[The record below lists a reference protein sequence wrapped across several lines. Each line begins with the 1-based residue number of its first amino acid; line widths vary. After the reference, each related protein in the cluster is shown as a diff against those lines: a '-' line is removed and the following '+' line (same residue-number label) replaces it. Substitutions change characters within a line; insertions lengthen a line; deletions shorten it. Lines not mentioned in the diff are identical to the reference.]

1 MNAKDIRKAAFAV
14 GLGFTLG
21 KECGKWINHAIDR
34 LIVDVA
40 RNLAKDG
47 NETAQDICKRAN
59 IKYEEKEE
67 ATAKV
72 NIGFHA

>member
-1 MNAKDIRKAAFAV
+1 MNTKDIRKAAFAV

-21 KECGKWINHAIDR
+21 KECGKLINHVIDR
-34 LIVDVA
+34 MIADVA

-47 NETAQDICKRAN
+47 NETAQDICRRTN
-59 IKYEEKEE
+59 IKYEENEV
-67 ATAKV
+67 TSDKV